1 MENLMKK
8 LNEAK
13 AYIEKQTKGMP
24 IEVGLVL
31 GSGLGDMA
39 QEIKDPV
46 IINYR
51 EIPNFP
57 VSTVPALPHWD
68 HASGTPGPA

>member
-8 LNEAK
+8 LKEAQ

-39 QEIKDPV
+39 QEIKNP
-46 IINYR
+46 
-51 EIPNFP
+51 
-57 VSTVPALPHWD
+57 S
-68 HASGTPGPA
+68 